1 MNRMATYILTLFF
14 AVVSAV
20 SYAAETNSLE
30 PYNKAVNEL
39 RRMVNENQRYIQ
51 IYDARIRE
59 KNLLLEETVR
69 KGLPALELK
78 SEINTLKRE
87 RAIRANLVKRWQN
100 ELAKVNE

>member
-1 MNRMATYILTLFF
+1 MNIMGTYIFTLFF

-30 PYNKAVNEL
+30 PYNKAVAEL
-39 RRMVNENQRYIQ
+39 YLRVDENQRYIQ

-59 KNLLLEETVR
+59 KNLLLKENVR
-69 KGLPALELK
+69 KGLPTVELK
-78 SEINTLKRE
+78 SEIDTLKRE
-87 RAIRANLVKRWQN
+87 RAIRADLVKRWQK